1 MPTTTGDVEITILD
15 GGGAVVVVPAA
26 SVQLVIGTATSGTDN
41 ALVATRNLNTLSSTF
56 TSGPMMQAAALA
68 VLAGGTVICIK
79 APTVT
84 AATVSAVVHTGT
96 GASVMTVTG
105 TAVDE
110 FYVVVKPTVG
120 GTVGVK
126 GIQFQVSLDAGR
138 HYGPAISLGTAST
151 YLIPGT
157 GLTLNFTAASMVAG
171 DTYKFGTTPPRTDTG
186 GVSDALDAFKASQY
200 AVAGIG
206 SCHIVGFF
214 DGADLG
220 AIQGY
225 LAALK
230 TRFIYTRAICELR
243 DVSPASVWGGT
254 AETEADWI
262 DDVTDDVSALSA
274 DRVCPCAG
282 NYNMPTAFPTPTAG
296 TPSYRRNL
304 AWALAARQVQIPPQR
319 HAGRVRDGAL
329 SNIVVSPTNDGS
341 DGFVY
346 HDESLNPGFDI
357 ARVTSA
363 RLRIGLPGVYIT
375 NPLLA
380 SSPGSVFTLLPL
392 GNVMD
397 VACALVHQVGQQE
410 INSDIRLND
419 NGTIF
424 ENEAQSIERVMLGVL
439 NAFMTAKD
447 MISNATVS
455 VNRTNNIRATSTVEI
470 SVTIFSRGYVLE
482 EDITIGYADP
492 FAAT

>member
-15 GGGAVVVVPAA
+15 GGGSVVVVPAR
-26 SVQLVIGTATSGTDN
+26 SVQLVIGPATSGTDN
-41 ALVATRNLNTLSSTF
+41 ALVATRNLTTLTSTF
-56 TSGPMMQAAALA
+56 TSGPLPQAAALPI
-68 VLAGGTVICIK
+68 LKGGTAICIK

-84 AATVSAVVHTGT
+84 AAASSSVTQTGGGAAV
-96 GASVMTVTG
+96 TVTG
-105 TAVDE
+105 TPTDE
-110 FYVVVKPTVG
+110 FYVYGKVTVG
-120 GTVGVK
+120 GTIGTK
-126 GIQFQVSLDAGR
+126 GIQFQLSLDAGR
-138 HYGPAISLGTAST
+138 HFGPAIALGTANT

-157 GLTLNFTAASMVAG
+157 GLTLNFAAGTLTAG
-171 DTYKFGTTPPRTDTG
+171 DTFKFGTTPPLMDTG
-186 GVSDALDAFKASQY
+186 GVQDALNAFAASQY

-206 SCHIVGFF
+206 SCHIVGYF
-214 DGADLG
+214 DGADLQT
-220 AIQGY
+220 IQGY
-225 LAALK
+225 VDALK
-230 TRFIYTRAICELR
+230 ARFVFARAICELR
-243 DVSPASVWGGT
+243 DASPAAVWGGT
-254 AETEADWI
+254 AEDEATWLDA
-262 DDVTDDVSALSA
+262 VTDDVSALSA

-282 NYNMPTAFPTPTAG
+282 NYNMPTAFPTAVCG
-296 TPSYRRNL
+296 TPTYRRNL

-329 SNIVVSPTNDGS
+329 SNISLDPTNDGS

-346 HDESLNPGFDI
+346 HDESLNPGFDL

-363 RLRIGLPGVYIT
+363 RLRIGLPGFYIT

-380 SSPGSVFTLLPL
+380 SAPGSVFTLLPL

-397 VACALVHQVGQQE
+397 VACAIVHQVGQQE

-424 ENEAQSIERVMLGVL
+424 ENEAQAIERVMLGQL
-439 NAFMTAKD
+439 NAQMTSQD

-455 VNRTNNIRATSTVEI
+455 VNRNNNIRATSKVEVT
-470 SVTIFSRGYVLE
+470 VTIFSRGYVLE
-482 EDITIGYADP
+482 MDITIGYADP